1 MHDVVSTHVRVAFD
15 GLGLV
20 QLECSRMRWLVTTVN
35 GALPTGSLASCNG
48 ETIFAG
54 NDWI

>member
-1 MHDVVSTHVRVAFD
+1 
-15 GLGLV
+15 
-20 QLECSRMRWLVTTVN
+20 MRWLVTTVN